1 MVSSDLTQG
10 YTVRDPYIRNEQYKR
25 CSRAS
30 DTSSAYSGSD
40 MMQSSLDDQE
50 NGDSDLPSN
59 LMESLVDSDEEE
71 GFGESTEVFHVSY
84 FYIIALDKVFFLLS
98 LVYFIYYVLPNVRGT
113 LILVRIPLAS
123 ASASH
128 FLVCTRSYE
137 LVVGFL
143 PNLHGYI
150 IET

>member
-1 MVSSDLTQG
+1 MVSSDLSQG

-40 MMQSSLDDQE
+40 MMQSSLDEQE

-71 GFGESTEVFHVSY
+71 GFGESTEVKYYILLKFIRYHSY
-84 FYIIALDKVFFLLS
+84 
-98 LVYFIYYVLPNVRGT
+98 
-113 LILVRIPLAS
+113 
-123 ASASH
+123 
-128 FLVCTRSYE
+128 
-137 LVVGFL
+137 
-143 PNLHGYI
+143 
-150 IET
+150 